1 MFDRLQ
7 QDHATAPKR
16 IAVVGAG
23 ISGLSAAWL
32 LSKRHE
38 VVLFEAED
46 RLGGHSC
53 TVEAPSPDGP
63 VAVDTGF
70 IVYNEPNY
78 PNFTA
83 LLDHLGVASSA
94 AHMSFAVSMNDGGFE
109 YSSHGARGLFAQ
121 KRNLA
126 SPRFWSMLL
135 DLKRFHREAVGD
147 LEELDRSLCSLGRY
161 LEDRN
166 YSEGFR
172 DLHLLPQAAAIW
184 SSTPR
189 QMADYP
195 AAAFIRFYR
204 NHRLLEV
211 DMEPNWRTVAGGSA
225 RYVEALGADFRGQIR
240 LGSPVSR
247 VDRNGDGVTVHSRH
261 GAERFDDVVLAVHSD
276 QALQMLSEP
285 SADER
290 ALLAPMAY
298 GRNRVVLHRD
308 RALMP
313 RREHAWAAWNY
324 VGGAGSEIAGASV
337 TYWMN
342 LLQGLPG
349 PDLFVTLNPDRE
361 PDPTLVLADREFD
374 HPIFNAAAMAAQRDL
389 GSLQGRQ
396 DTWFC
401 GAWFGSGF
409 HEDGLQAGLAVAEA
423 IGGVRRPWSV
433 ANESARIPLPTFEVV
448 AA

>member
-7 QDHATAPKR
+7 GNAAAPRR

-23 ISGLSAAWL
+23 VSGLSAAWL
-32 LSKRHE
+32 LAKKHD

-53 TVEAPSPDGP
+53 TVHAPSPEGP

-70 IVYNEPNY
+70 IVFNEPNY

-83 LLDHLGVASSA
+83 LLEHLNVPSAA
-94 AHMSFAVSMNDGGFE
+94 AHMSFAVSMDDGGFE

-135 DLKRFHREAVGD
+135 DLKRFHREAAGD

-161 LEDRN
+161 LDDRK
-166 YSEGFR
+166 YGEGFR

-195 AAAFIRFYR
+195 AAAFIRFYQ

-211 DMEPNWRTVAGGSA
+211 DMAPNWRTVSGGST
-225 RYVEALGADFRGQIR
+225 RYVEALAADFGGETR
-240 LGSPVSR
+240 LASPVTR
-247 VDRNGDGVTVHSRH
+247 IDRDTLGATVHSRH
-261 GAERFDDVVLAVHSD
+261 GAERFDAVVLAVHSD
-276 QALQMLSEP
+276 QALAILAEP

-290 ALLAPMAY
+290 ALLTPMAY

-308 RALMP
+308 RSLMP
-313 RREHAWAAWNY
+313 RRQNAWAAWNY
-324 VGGAGSEIAGASV
+324 VGGKSADTAGASV

-361 PDPTLVLADREFD
+361 PDPALILADREFD
-374 HPIFNAAAMAAQRDL
+374 HPIFNAAALSAQRDL
-389 GSLQGRQ
+389 GSLQGR
-396 DTWFC
+396 DNTWFC

-423 IGGVRRPWSV
+423 IGGVRRPWTV
-433 ANESARIPLPTFEVV
+433 QNESARIPMPTPMV
-448 AA
+448 ATG